1 MIATDTTKN
10 IAREIALA
18 ANELH
23 TLAWK
28 NGTEEENN
36 IAQEIKAETVRLNG
50 LYSEN
55 GLSQWR
61 RAHIRTIVALSVKF
75 IKASENNE
83 MKKVARTIARNLI
96 SEK

>member
-1 MIATDTTKN
+1 MIATDIAKN
-10 IAREIALA
+10 IAREIDLA
-18 ANELH
+18 ANELRA
-23 TLAWK
+23 LAWK

-50 LYSEN
+50 LYSER

-83 MKKVARTIARNLI
+83 MKKVARTIGRNLI
-96 SEK
+96 CEK